1 MRRVSQLLHR
11 LLKAPRRGWERGQ
24 SSQAE
29 EAASKAAEEDTGPD
43 RLFSQCEERVPACHR
58 SGRRRVSH
66 HSAACDCA
74 IRSKGSDVTH
84 LIAAAEA
91 SLTSFSKSDGLD
103 HDHAVQPL
111 VRIGT
116 PFSEILAAAAENDVE
131 LIVLGVHDAAPLRGL
146 ALGHTAERVSRYAP
160 CPVLLVRESRGDRAV
175 SKSAAGAEPAPR
187 R

>member
-1 MRRVSQLLHR
+1 MVKAAKQKKRSPKQPKKILVPIDFSASAKSAFRHAIGLAGDASRIILLHVI
-11 LLKAPRRGWERGQ
+11 AP
-24 SSQAE
+24 
-29 EAASKAAEEDTGPD
+29 
-43 RLFSQCEERVPACHR
+43 
-58 SGRRRVSH
+58 SGV
-66 HSAACDCA
+66 
-74 IRSKGSDVTH
+74 KGSDVTH

-103 HDHAVQPL
+103 HDHAAHSL

-131 LIVLGVHDAAPLRGL
+131 LIVLGVHDSAPLRGL

-160 CPVLLVRESRGDRAV
+160 CPVMLVRESKGDRAV
-175 SKSAAGAEPAPR
+175 SKSAAAAAAPALR